1 MSREEAKQLLVELG
15 IAEPTDESVSKM
27 LNSIGKNSQAKD
39 DLLGRQK
46 SRIAELE
53 ALTNEQKK
61 SLEEIE
67 NSNLSDI
74 DKLQKQIE
82 KLTAEAEADKAKIRT
97 MNLKNGFAEKG
108 IVGEDADKLVESLT
122 KGEFDFETLGKI
134 IADRETKSASAKE
147 QELLDGTQNPNGSDG
162 KGKDNPKD
170 DYLKS
175 IGQALAGTS
184 DKSSLDIVSQYI

>member
-147 QELLDGTQNPNGSDG
+147 KELLDGTQNPNGSDG

-175 IGQALAGTS
+175 IGQSLAGTS